1 MSHLKLFIFIF
12 ITSFITYTS
21 FCQKW
26 DLKVDKD
33 GVKVYTRGVEDSN
46 IKEFKGEITT
56 KSNMGSIIAIIDS
69 VSAYPK
75 WMMNCTYSK
84 RIKSINKTSGYNY
97 YVVHAPWPATDR
109 DLCSYYC
116 IKQDTA
122 TKVVTMTLKGVKDYL
137 PEEKDIVRI
146 PKLNGFWQLTPLA
159 KGVTK
164 VVYQVHCDIGG
175 IIPAF
180 IVNAYITDSPY
191 YNLLNIKK
199 LVESPLCPKTV
210 IKYLKEL

>member
-1 MSHLKLFIFIF
+1 MNHQKLILFVFI
-12 ITSFITYTS
+12 SAFITYTS

-33 GVKVYTRGVEDSN
+33 GVKVYTRGLEDSN
-46 IKEFKGEITT
+46 IKEFKGEITAR
-56 KSNMGSIIAIIDS
+56 SNMGSIIAIIDS

-75 WMMNCTYSK
+75 WMMNCTFSK
-84 RIKSINKTSGYNY
+84 RVGKINKTSGYNY

-116 IKQDTA
+116 IKQDSA
-122 TKVVTMTLKGVKDYL
+122 TKVVTMTLKGVKDYM
-137 PEEKDIVRI
+137 PVDKDKVRI

-159 KGVTK
+159 KGLTK

-191 YNLLNIKK
+191 YNLLSIKK
-199 LVESPLCPKTV
+199 LVESPLYPKTV
-210 IKYLKEL
+210 LKYLKEL

>member
-1 MSHLKLFIFIF
+1 MNNRKLFLFVFISVL
-12 ITSFITYTS
+12 ISFTS

-46 IKEFKGEITT
+46 VKEFKGEITT
-56 KSNMGSIIAIIDS
+56 KSNMGSIMAIIDS

-84 RIKSINKTSGYNY
+84 RVKSINKTSGYNY

-116 IKQDTA
+116 IKQDSA
-122 TKVVTMTLKGVKDYL
+122 TKVVTMTLKCAKDYI
-137 PEEKDIVRI
+137 PEEKDLVRI
-146 PKLNGFWQLTPLA
+146 PTLTGFWQLTPLA
-159 KGVTK
+159 KGLTK

-175 IIPAF
+175 IIPAVL
-180 IVNAYITDSPY
+180 VNAYITDSPY
-191 YNLLNIKK
+191 YNLLKIKK
-199 LVESPLCPKTV
+199 LVESPLYPKTV
-210 IKYLKEL
+210 IKYLEEL

>member
-1 MSHLKLFIFIF
+1 MNHLKLFLFVFISAF
-12 ITSFITYTS
+12 ISFTSV
-21 FCQKW
+21 CQKW

-46 IKEFKGEITT
+46 IKEFKGEITAR
-56 KSNMGSIIAIIDS
+56 SNMGSIIAIIDS

-75 WMMNCTYSK
+75 WMMNCTSAK
-84 RIKSINKTSGYNY
+84 RIKNINKTSGYNY

-137 PEEKDIVRI
+137 PVEKDIVRI

-159 KGVTK
+159 KGLTK

-175 IIPAF
+175 VIPAF

-199 LVESPLCPKTV
+199 LVESPLYPKTV